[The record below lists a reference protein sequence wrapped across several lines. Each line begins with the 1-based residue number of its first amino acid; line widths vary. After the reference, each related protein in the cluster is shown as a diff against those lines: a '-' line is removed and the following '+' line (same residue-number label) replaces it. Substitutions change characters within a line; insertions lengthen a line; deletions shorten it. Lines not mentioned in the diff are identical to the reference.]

1 MSTSRTLAMRS
12 ARVSLRSA
20 PRPQAR
26 GTRFYAVQADVG
38 HTAGPSPVSSSHVAS
53 GLAGGG
59 VVLIG
64 GYLWYQFSGVKTA
77 VDASQRVSNTLN
89 SAKTQIKNS
98 LPPPN
103 EALSYLRS
111 VSKSYAVFIPG
122 GSQYVDSV
130 FDSIDE
136 LHDSHGEE
144 IDSIISGAYN
154 DIKKIANERKSMDVD
169 SALAILGVLQRR
181 AGELGN
187 VAGKLSSDAV
197 SPILDRYPKLR
208 DALGGNWDEFKDFA
222 RRHGPEAKKL
232 YDDTANKIIDTVKSN
247 GVTAASV
254 ATIVQI
260 VRDKSDEA
268 KRVAENTAKD
278 AWARARKQAG
288 PALDKMP
295 EIKKVL
301 DENASTLMS
310 VGGGVAA
317 MSGGNSREIWDRIK
331 QVADAKGNISESK
344 LNELKDFILEKVE
357 AAKKGGKGGMK
368 DIVESF
374 SGDGFENMVKMIPG
388 GQQALDS
395 TPDLRELFKVAQSR
409 SEDAK
414 KLTQETYED
423 ILKASVL
430 KQKAEKAKQLAG
442 EAH

>member
-1 MSTSRTLAMRS
+1 MSASRTLAMRS
-12 ARVSLRSA
+12 ARVFRSA
-20 PRPQAR
+20 PHPKVRGAR
-26 GTRFYAVQADVG
+26 FNSMQADVT
-38 HTAGPSPVSSSHVAS
+38 HTAGPSPVSSSHIAS

-77 VDASQRVSNTLN
+77 VDTSRRVSNTIT
-89 SAKTQIKNS
+89 SAKDQIKSS

-111 VSKSYAVFIPG
+111 VAKSYAVFIPG
-122 GSQYVDSV
+122 GSQYLDSV

-136 LHDSHGEE
+136 LHNSHRDE

-154 DIKKIANERKSMDVD
+154 DIKKISNERKSMDLD
-169 SALAILGVLQRR
+169 SALAILGVLQKRV
-181 AGELGN
+181 GELGN

-197 SPILDRYPKLR
+197 APILERHPKLR
-208 DALGGNWDEFKDFA
+208 DALGDNWDELKDFA
-222 RRHGPEAKKL
+222 KRHGPEAKKL

-260 VRDKSDEA
+260 VREKSDEA
-268 KRVAENTAKD
+268 KRIAEKTGKD
-278 AWARARKQAG
+278 AWERARKQAG

-295 EIKKVL
+295 DIKKVL
-301 DENASTLMS
+301 DENATTLMS

-317 MSGGNSREIWDRIK
+317 MSGGNTREIWDRVK
-331 QVADAKGNISESK
+331 QVADSKGRIGDDK

-357 AAKKGGKGGMK
+357 AAKKGGKGGMM
-368 DIVESF
+368 DAVEKF
-374 SGDGFENMVKMIPG
+374 SGGGFENMVKMIPG
-388 GQQALDS
+388 GQETLES
-395 TPDLRELFKVAQSR
+395 TPDLRELFKLAQSR
-409 SEDAK
+409 GDDAQ
-414 KLTQETYED
+414 KLTRETYDD
-423 ILKASVL
+423 ILKVL
-430 KQKAEKAKQLAG
+430 KEKAEKAKRLAK

>member
-12 ARVSLRSA
+12 ARVSFRSA
-20 PRPQAR
+20 PHPRM
-26 GTRFYAVQADVG
+26 QADVN
-38 HTAGPSPVSSSHVAS
+38 HTAGPSPISSSHIAS

-59 VVLIG
+59 AVLIG

-77 VDASQRVSNTLN
+77 VDTSQRVSNALN
-89 SAKTQIKNS
+89 SAKVRIKDS

-111 VSKSYAVFIPG
+111 VAKSYAVLVPG

-136 LHDSHGEE
+136 LHNSHREE
-144 IDSIISGAYN
+144 IDSIISGAYS
-154 DIKKIANERKSMDVD
+154 DIKKITNERKSMDVD
-169 SALAILGVLQRR
+169 SALAILGVIQRR
-181 AGELGN
+181 TGELGN
-187 VAGKLSSDAV
+187 VAGKLSSDTV

-208 DALGGNWDEFKDFA
+208 DALGGNWDEFKDFS

-232 YDDTANKIIDTVKSN
+232 YDDTANKIIDAVKSN
-247 GVTAASV
+247 GVTAESI

-268 KRVAENTAKD
+268 KRIAENMTKD
-278 AWARARKQAG
+278 AWTRARKQAG

-301 DENASTLMS
+301 DENASALMT

-317 MSGGNSREIWDRIK
+317 MSGSNLREIWDRIK
-331 QVADAKGNISESK
+331 RVADAKGSLSEDK

-357 AAKKGGKGGMK
+357 AAKRGGKGGVK
-368 DIVESF
+368 DVAEMF

-395 TPDLRELFKVAQSR
+395 TPDLRELFKAAQSH
-409 SEDAK
+409 SEDAQ
-414 KLTQETYED
+414 KLTRETYED
-423 ILKASVL
+423 ILKAIHMGTGAL
-430 KQKAEKAKQLAG
+430 QALL
-442 EAH
+442 